1 MYSIVLKWDPHS
13 INFAHKYLD
22 KVGGLKSRDTLPLD
36 SSIKDGGA
44 RTNEELREEFTTVLI
59 ENKMAGCGV
68 EKVFNSFIY
77 RDFIVT
83 I

>member
-1 MYSIVLKWDPHS
+1 MYSIFLKWDPHS

-44 RTNEELREEFTTVLI
+44 RTNKELREEFTTVLI

-68 EKVFNSFIY
+68 
-77 RDFIVT
+77 
-83 I
+83 